1 MRSCAGPIQVSLSGG
16 SVHCLAAQRRLLSS
30 KGLLTALLLAAGCAG
45 VSGIARADEV
55 TFVIRN
61 SHPYAVYVELY
72 SDDRSHVWPGGGN
85 AYYLDDGGTW
95 DIALSCRSGERIC
108 YGAWVDGDEDTFWGV
123 GPGNKVSCGD
133 CCYDCEGGETE
144 EINLVP

>member
-1 MRSCAGPIQVSLSGG
+1 MTRAFSA
-16 SVHCLAAQRRLLSS
+16 RRLCYPRAILSI
-30 KGLLTALLLAAGCAG
+30 LLAALPCIGTPNAAAAEE
-45 VSGIARADEV
+45 I

-61 SHPYAVYVELY
+61 SHPYALYVELF
-72 SDDRSHVWPGGGN
+72 SDDRNHSWPGGGD

-95 DIALSCRSGERIC
+95 DITLSCRSGERIC
-108 YGAWVDGDEDTFWGV
+108 FGAWVDGDEDTFWGV
-123 GPGNKVSCGD
+123 GPDNRATCRD

>member
-1 MRSCAGPIQVSLSGG
+1 MISVTKRRG
-16 SVHCLAAQRRLLSS
+16 SWRILILAVLA
-30 KGLLTALLLAAGCAG
+30 LAAGIAG
-45 VSGIARADEV
+45 RAGAEEV

-72 SDDRSHVWPGGGN
+72 SDDRNHVWPGGGD

-95 DIALSCRSGERIC
+95 NLALSCRSGERIC
-108 YGAWVDGDEDTFWGV
+108 YGAWVAGDEDTFWGV
-123 GPGNKVSCGD
+123 GPENRVSCTD

-144 EINLVP
+144 EIDLVP